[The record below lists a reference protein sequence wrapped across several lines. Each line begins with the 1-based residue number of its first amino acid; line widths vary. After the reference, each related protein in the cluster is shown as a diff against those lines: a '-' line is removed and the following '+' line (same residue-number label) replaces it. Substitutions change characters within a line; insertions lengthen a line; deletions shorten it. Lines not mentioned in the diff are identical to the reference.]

1 MTDPKG
7 GHSTQ
12 FDPTSLDANQHGIAQ
27 NTIDEQKSNY
37 GAKTAV
43 DRDIGG
49 KMPSSNVSTGGAYG
63 LPEISSGGQSLSD
76 SVNEALKGRA
86 GMAQDKAQR
95 IDESV
100 KVGKDEDLHDKAA
113 AKQP

>member
-1 MTDPKG
+1 MTDSKRD
-7 GHSTQ
+7 HSAQ
-12 FDPTSLDANQHGIAQ
+12 FDPASLDANQHGITQ

-37 GAKTAV
+37 GSKTSV
-43 DRDIGG
+43 DRDVGG
-49 KMPSSNVSTGGAYG
+49 KMPASKVSTGAYS

-76 SVNEALKGRA
+76 SVNEALQGRT

-95 IDESV
+95 IGDGL
-100 KVGKDEDLHDKAA
+100 KVGAEEDLHDLAA

>member
-1 MTDPKG
+1 MTDSKG
-7 GHSTQ
+7 GHSSQ
-12 FDPTSLDANQHGIAQ
+12 FDPTSLDANQRGIAQ
-27 NTIDEQKSNY
+27 NTIDEEKSNY

-43 DRDIGG
+43 DRDVGG
-49 KMPSSNVSTGGAYG
+49 KMPTSKVSTGAYG

-76 SVNEALKGRA
+76 IVNEALKGRT

-95 IDESV
+95 IDESM
-100 KVGKDEDLHDKAA
+100 KVGGDEDLHEMAA